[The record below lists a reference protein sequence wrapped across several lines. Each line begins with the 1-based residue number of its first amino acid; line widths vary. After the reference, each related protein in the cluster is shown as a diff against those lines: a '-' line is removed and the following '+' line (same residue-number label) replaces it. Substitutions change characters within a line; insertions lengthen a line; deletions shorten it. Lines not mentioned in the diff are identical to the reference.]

1 MALVENS
8 MCNFMDEEADK
19 ILDRL
24 ENIRGTIR
32 SSVAAIESMVS
43 SMFWSPTSE
52 ILDSIN
58 KINNSLND
66 IIPNI
71 DEWND
76 VMTTLMACD
85 FLKKYYQSPTSVV
98 KSISSTLLGNAKDT
112 IVAITSIP
120 EVVVCNMLND
130 LSDLLGTNVRVDL
143 KAIQEVL
150 VCLESL
156 CGIDVSDKVTRLNS
170 FYSYTSILSTGYPDY
185 LKILSDSGITDLTKI
200 SNFTQV
206 KNTFDNA
213 ITNVNESVDIGV
225 DIVKTLYKE
234 SSYLL

>member
-1 MALVENS
+1 MSLVENS

-32 SSVAAIESMVS
+32 SSVASIESMVS
-43 SMFWSPTSE
+43 SMFWSSTSE
-52 ILDSIN
+52 ILDNIN
-58 KINNSLND
+58 KINNSIND
-66 IIPNI
+66 IVPNI

-76 VMTTLMACD
+76 VMTVLMACD
-85 FLKKYYQSPTSVV
+85 FLKNYYQSPTSVV

-112 IVAITSIP
+112 IVDIASIP
-120 EVVVCNMLND
+120 EVIVCNMLDD

-156 CGIDVSDKVTRLNS
+156 CGLDVSDKVTRLNS

-185 LKILSDSGITDLTKI
+185 MKILSDSGITDLTKI
-200 SNFTQV
+200 NNFTQV

-213 ITNVNESVDIGV
+213 ITNVNESVDTGV
-225 DIVKTLYKE
+225 DIVKTLYKQ